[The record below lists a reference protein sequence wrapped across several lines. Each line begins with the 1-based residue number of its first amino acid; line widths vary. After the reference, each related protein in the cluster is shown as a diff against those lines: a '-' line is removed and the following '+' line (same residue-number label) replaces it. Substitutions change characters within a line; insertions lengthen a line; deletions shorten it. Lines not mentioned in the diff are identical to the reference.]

1 MSSSAASRAVD
12 PFGGRA
18 DALRDRFLQ
27 VAPAGPESWSD
38 LRRDLETLQS
48 DLEKDDR
55 AAAAEATRRIA
66 LLAEVWECLS
76 AESAPAAA
84 EIAEFC
90 ARALEHL
97 ASVTHEE
104 EAIGALDWILDESQS
119 RWSSYL
125 GLLDEQLAPSA
136 AEEIIDELSPPEE
149 EPAEIDAAHLLRML
163 IGSAS
168 PPTSPD
174 PEPPPARPLEP
185 APEPGSAPE
194 PARPAGCGAGAGAG
208 AGRELL
214 EQFPSPPARVEI
226 DPELREAFLAEA
238 SDLFDRIGDLVLG
251 LGRQGDQSEALHELC
266 RCFHTLKG
274 AAGSVGLLEL
284 ASLVHSLEERLSGC
298 STGTASDELIDLLH
312 GGLRYLEELLEVLR
326 QGPAA
331 GRGPEPALAPEPSW
345 PAAERSP
352 AARDEKPVEESVPVP
367 AAAAAEG
374 PLRVPSA
381 RIDDLMDLASELI
394 TRRGLWTVQAESM
407 KEFAGQARAC
417 RNRLMASIER
427 FHDIGLARE
436 DGGGAAS
443 AQDARADAPWLL
455 RRLAEQAEDLAV
467 LADTAQA
474 ATILMADHRD
484 VLDRL
489 TLQLWESLQAIRI
502 TPVRALF
509 QRLARVA
516 HDAARVEGRQV
527 EVVMAGEENGLDRAV
542 QDKAFEPMLHL
553 VRNAVGHGIEPAAD
567 RAKANKP
574 SAGRV
579 TLAARREG
587 NTLLLAV
594 SDDGRGLD
602 YEAIEAKGR
611 RLGLIGPDEVPS
623 RNRLN
628 SLVFQSHFSTREA
641 ANAISGRGVGMD
653 VVAQEVSRLHGT
665 IELDSQAGRGTQ
677 FTLRLPVRLALE
689 QVMIV
694 RVDGQPF
701 ALPVSLVTLVQV
713 FDPADQRGSGAET
726 TVAVRGRDV
735 PLIDAREALGF
746 STTPRTSN
754 PKLLL
759 VRADDDALALLV
771 DSIDGTCELVLKPL
785 GSLLAGH
792 PVISGTGQSIGGE
805 VILALNPTGM
815 IRWMRAGAGL
825 ASTANR
831 KATARQAP
839 ILVVD
844 DSISVRR
851 VVTRNLRTLG
861 YAVEEVSNGLEA
873 LGRLRSKSYA
883 MVLTDL
889 EMPHLDG
896 LELLAELGRL
906 QLHGA
911 VPVVVAST
919 KNDPETRRRVL
930 DLGARAFLTKPV
942 ESDELARLIRS
953 LLEPPAPST
962 PS

>member
-12 PFGGRA
+12 SFGGRA
-18 DALRDRFLQ
+18 DALRARFLQ
-27 VAPAGPESWSD
+27 VVPAGLGTWSD
-38 LRRDLETLQS
+38 LRRDLESLQT

-76 AESAPAAA
+76 AESSPAAA
-84 EIAEFC
+84 EVAEFC

-97 ASVTHEE
+97 ASVAPEE
-104 EAIGALDWILDESQS
+104 ETLGALDWILDESQS

-125 GLLDEQLAPSA
+125 GLLDEQLAPA
-136 AEEIIDELSPPEE
+136 AHEEMVDDLPPPDD
-149 EPAEIDAAHLLRML
+149 EPAGIDAAHLLRML
-163 IGSAS
+163 LGSA
-168 PPTSPD
+168 PPPGTSSPD
-174 PEPPPARPLEP
+174 PEPTRTRSLEP
-185 APEPGSAPE
+185 APEP
-194 PARPAGCGAGAGAG
+194 ARPGSGSGSGS
-208 AGRELL
+208 GRDLF
-214 EQFPSPPARVEI
+214 EQFPSPPARVDI
-226 DPELREAFLAEA
+226 DPELRDAFLAEA

-251 LGRQGDQSEALHELC
+251 LSRPGDHSESLHELC

-284 ASLVHSLEERLSGC
+284 SSLVHSLEERLTAC
-298 STGTASDELIDLLH
+298 SIGVASDELIDLLH
-312 GGLRYLEELLEVLR
+312 GGLRYLEELIEVLR
-326 QGPAA
+326 QGPAP
-331 GRGPEPALAPEPSW
+331 GRGPEPAPAPEPARLAVERPLADRP
-345 PAAERSP
+345 PAAS
-352 AARDEKPVEESVPVP
+352 DEKPAEETAAAP
-367 AAAAAEG
+367 ATAAAEG

-394 TRRGLWTVQAESM
+394 TRRGLWTAQAESM

-443 AQDARADAPWLL
+443 AQDAKADAPWLL

-474 ATILMADHRD
+474 ATILLADHRD

-502 TPVRALF
+502 TPVRGLF

-527 EVVMAGEENGLDRAV
+527 EVVMDGEENGLDRAV

-553 VRNAVGHGIEPAAD
+553 IRNAVGHGIEPAAD
-567 RAKANKP
+567 RTRANKP
-574 SAGRV
+574 PTGRV
-579 TLAARREG
+579 TLSARREG
-587 NTLLLAV
+587 NALLLSV

-602 YEAIEAKGR
+602 YEAIETKGR

-694 RVDGQPF
+694 RVDGQAL

-713 FDPADQRGSGAET
+713 FDPAERRGGGAEA
-726 TVAVRGRDV
+726 TVQVRGRDV

-746 STTPRTSN
+746 STTSRTSN

-759 VRADDDALALLV
+759 VRADDDVLALLV

-785 GSLLAGH
+785 GPLLAGH

-815 IRWMRAGAGL
+815 IRWMRAGAGV

-851 VVTRNLRTLG
+851 VVTRNLRALG

-873 LGRLRSKSYA
+873 LSRLRSKSYT

-906 QLHGA
+906 QPEAA

-919 KNDPETRRRVL
+919 KNDPETRRRVFE
-930 DLGARAFLTKPV
+930 LGARAFLTKPV
-942 ESDELARLIRS
+942 ETDELARLIRS
-953 LLEPPAPST
+953 LLEPPAHST
-962 PS
+962 TS